1 MKNHG
6 FGELYRIFVLFLW
19 QQNSINMIIGRVE
32 EQRILQEAVQSE
44 YSELVAVYGRRRV
57 GKTYL
62 IRETFG
68 YRFTFQHTGL
78 ANGKTKDQLF
88 SFAISLRDAGYDD
101 CPVPQSWLEAFSLLS
116 HFLKNSADEKK
127 IVFLDELPWMDTPRS
142 NFLSA
147 FEHFWNG
154 WASARKDIVLIVCSS
169 ATSWI
174 INKVINDHGGL
185 HNRVTQRIALQPF
198 TLRECEMFVQSK
210 GMEMSR
216 YQIAECYMVLGGIPF
231 YWSLLEKGLSLAQN
245 IDKLFFARNGKL
257 ANEFRHLY
265 ASLFKSPKQYIDVV
279 TALGEKKTGMTREEL
294 LSLVGK
300 QSGGALSKVLDE
312 LVCCGFI
319 RKYSGYGKKSK
330 QAIYQLIDNY
340 TLFYFRFIRHNE
352 NNDEH
357 FWSASIDSAMHRAWS
372 GLAFERL
379 CLAHVQQIK
388 ARLGI
393 AGVLSNV
400 YSWRKE
406 ADENSN
412 GAQIDLLIDRND
424 QVINICE
431 MKYSLSEFA
440 IDAEYERRLLS
451 KKSAFIEATNTRK
464 AVHLTMVTT
473 YGVRRN
479 SHSGIIQSEV
489 TLEHLFA

>member
-1 MKNHG
+1 
-6 FGELYRIFVLFLW
+6 
-19 QQNSINMIIGRVE
+19 MIIGRKE
-32 EQRILQEAVQSE
+32 EQQILHSAVQSE
-44 YSELVAVYGRRRV
+44 NSEFVAVYGRRRV

-68 YRFTFQHTGL
+68 YKFTFQHTGL
-78 ANGKTKDQLF
+78 AKGNTKEQLF

-101 CPVPQSWLEAFSLLS
+101 CPIPKSWLEAFSLLS
-116 HFLKNSADEKK
+116 AYLKNSTDEKK

-142 NFLSA
+142 NFISA

-154 WASARKDIVLIVCSS
+154 WASARKDIVLIICGS

-185 HNRVTQRIALQPF
+185 HNRVTKQIALQPF
-198 TLRECEMFVQSK
+198 TLKECEMFAKSK
-210 GMEMSR
+210 GLEMSR
-216 YQIAECYMVLGGIPF
+216 YQLAECYMVLGGIPY

-245 IDKLFFARNGKL
+245 IDKIIFAKNGKL
-257 ANEFRHLY
+257 SNEFNQLY
-265 ASLFKSPKQYIDVV
+265 ASLFKSPEQYIDIV
-279 TALGEKKTGMTREEL
+279 TALGKKKAGMTREEIIAATDKY
-294 LSLVGK
+294 SN
-300 QSGGALSKVLDE
+300 GALSKVLDE
-312 LVCCGFI
+312 LEYCGFI
-319 RKYSGYGKKSK
+319 RKYNGFDKKSK

-340 TLFYFRFIRHNE
+340 TLFYFKFIQQNE

-379 CLAHVQQIK
+379 CMAHTQQIK
-388 ARLGI
+388 AALGI

-406 ADENSN
+406 ADETSD
-412 GAQIDLLIDRND
+412 GAQVDLLIDRKD
-424 QVINICE
+424 QVINLCE
-431 MKYSLSEFA
+431 MKYSLSEYA
-440 IDAEYERRLLS
+440 IDAEYEQMLRN
-451 KKSAFIEATNTRK
+451 KKSAFIDATNTRK

-473 YGVRRN
+473 FGIKAN
-479 SHSGIIQSEV
+479 AHSGIVQNEV
-489 TLEHLFA
+489 KLDDLFA

>member
-1 MKNHG
+1 
-6 FGELYRIFVLFLW
+6 
-19 QQNSINMIIGRVE
+19 MIIGRKE
-32 EQRILQEAVQSE
+32 EQQILHSAVQSE
-44 YSELVAVYGRRRV
+44 NSEFVAVYGRRRV

-68 YRFTFQHTGL
+68 YKFTFQHTGL
-78 ANGKTKDQLF
+78 AKGNTKEQLF

-101 CPVPQSWLEAFSLLS
+101 CPIPKSWLEAFSLLS
-116 HFLKNSADEKK
+116 AYLKNSADEKK

-142 NFLSA
+142 NFISA

-154 WASARKDIVLIVCSS
+154 WASARKDIVLIICGS

-185 HNRVTQRIALQPF
+185 HNRVTKQIALQPF
-198 TLRECEMFVQSK
+198 TLKECEMFAQSK
-210 GMEMSR
+210 GLEMSR
-216 YQIAECYMVLGGIPF
+216 YQLAECYMVFGGIPY

-245 IDKLFFARNGKL
+245 IDKIIFAKNGKL
-257 ANEFRHLY
+257 SNEFNQLY
-265 ASLFKSPKQYIDVV
+265 ASLFKSPEQYIDIV
-279 TALGEKKTGMTREEL
+279 TALGKKKVGMTREEIIAATDKY
-294 LSLVGK
+294 SN
-300 QSGGALSKVLDE
+300 GALSKVLDE
-312 LVCCGFI
+312 LEYCGFI
-319 RKYSGYGKKSK
+319 RKYNGFDKKSK

-340 TLFYFRFIRHNE
+340 TLFYFKFIQQNE

-379 CLAHVQQIK
+379 CMAHTQQIK
-388 ARLGI
+388 AALGI

-406 ADENSN
+406 ADETSD
-412 GAQIDLLIDRND
+412 GAQIDLLIDRKD
-424 QVINICE
+424 QVINLCE
-431 MKYSLSEFA
+431 MKYSLSEYI
-440 IDAEYERRLLS
+440 IDAEYEQKLRN
-451 KKSAFIEATNTRK
+451 KKSVFIDTTNTRK

-473 YGVRRN
+473 FGIKAN
-479 SHSGIIQSEV
+479 AHSGIVQNEI
-489 TLEHLFA
+489 TLEDLFS

>member
-1 MKNHG
+1 
-6 FGELYRIFVLFLW
+6 
-19 QQNSINMIIGRVE
+19 MIIGRKE
-32 EQRILQEAVQSE
+32 EQQILHSAVQSE
-44 YSELVAVYGRRRV
+44 NSEFVAVYGRRRV

-68 YRFTFQHTGL
+68 YKFTFQHTGL
-78 ANGKTKDQLF
+78 AKGNTKEQLF

-101 CPVPQSWLEAFSLLS
+101 CPIPKSWLEAFSLLS
-116 HFLKNSADEKK
+116 TYLKNSTDEKK

-142 NFLSA
+142 NFISA

-154 WASARKDIVLIVCSS
+154 WASARKDIVLIICGS

-185 HNRVTQRIALQPF
+185 HNRVTKQIALQPF
-198 TLRECEMFVQSK
+198 TLKECEMFAKSK
-210 GMEMSR
+210 GLEMSR
-216 YQIAECYMVLGGIPF
+216 YQLAECYMVLGGIPY

-245 IDKLFFARNGKL
+245 IDKIIFAKNGKL
-257 ANEFRHLY
+257 SNEFNQLY
-265 ASLFKSPKQYIDVV
+265 ASLFKSPEQYIDIV
-279 TALGEKKTGMTREEL
+279 TALGKKKAGMTREEIIAATDKY
-294 LSLVGK
+294 SN
-300 QSGGALSKVLDE
+300 GALSKVLDE
-312 LVCCGFI
+312 LEYCGFI
-319 RKYSGYGKKSK
+319 RKYNGFDKKSK

-340 TLFYFRFIRHNE
+340 TLFYFKFIQQNE

-379 CLAHVQQIK
+379 CMAHTQQIK
-388 ARLGI
+388 AALGI

-406 ADENSN
+406 ADEMSD
-412 GAQIDLLIDRND
+412 GAQIDLLIDRKD
-424 QVINICE
+424 QVINLCE
-431 MKYSLSEFA
+431 MKYSLSEYV
-440 IDAEYERRLLS
+440 IDAEYEQKLRN
-451 KKSAFIEATNTRK
+451 KKSAFIDATNTRK

-473 YGVRRN
+473 FGIKAN
-479 SHSGIIQSEV
+479 AHSGIVQNEI
-489 TLEHLFA
+489 TLEDLFS

>member
-1 MKNHG
+1 
-6 FGELYRIFVLFLW
+6 
-19 QQNSINMIIGRVE
+19 MIIGRKE
-32 EQRILQEAVQSE
+32 EQQILHSAAQSE
-44 YSELVAVYGRRRV
+44 NSEFVAVYGRRRV

-68 YRFTFQHTGL
+68 YKFTFQHTGL
-78 ANGKTKDQLF
+78 AKGNTKEQLF

-101 CPVPQSWLEAFSLLS
+101 CPIPKSWLEAFSLLS
-116 HFLKNSADEKK
+116 TYLKNSTDEKK

-142 NFLSA
+142 NFISA

-154 WASARKDIVLIVCSS
+154 WASARKDIVLIICGS

-185 HNRVTQRIALQPF
+185 HNRVTKQIALQPF
-198 TLRECEMFVQSK
+198 TLKECEMFAESK
-210 GMEMSR
+210 GLEMSR
-216 YQIAECYMVLGGIPF
+216 YQLAECYMVLGGIPY

-245 IDKLFFARNGKL
+245 IDKIIFAKNGKL
-257 ANEFRHLY
+257 SNEFNQLY
-265 ASLFKSPKQYIDVV
+265 ASLFKSPEQYIDIV
-279 TALGEKKTGMTREEL
+279 TALGKKKVGMTREEIIAATDKY
-294 LSLVGK
+294 SN
-300 QSGGALSKVLDE
+300 GALSKVLDE
-312 LVCCGFI
+312 LEYCGFI
-319 RKYSGYGKKSK
+319 RKYNGFDKKSK

-340 TLFYFRFIRHNE
+340 TLFYFKFIQQNE

-379 CLAHVQQIK
+379 CMAHTQQIK
-388 ARLGI
+388 AALGI

-406 ADENSN
+406 ADDMSD
-412 GAQIDLLIDRND
+412 GAQIDLLIDRKD
-424 QVINICE
+424 QVINLCE
-431 MKYSLSEFA
+431 MKYSLSEYI
-440 IDAEYERRLLS
+440 IDAEYEQKLRN
-451 KKSAFIEATNTRK
+451 KKSVFIDTTNTRK

-473 YGVRRN
+473 FGIKAN
-479 SHSGIIQSEV
+479 AHSGIVQNEI
-489 TLEHLFA
+489 TLDDLFS

>member
-1 MKNHG
+1 
-6 FGELYRIFVLFLW
+6 
-19 QQNSINMIIGRVE
+19 MIIGRKE
-32 EQRILQEAVQSE
+32 EQQILRSAAQSE
-44 YSELVAVYGRRRV
+44 NSEFVAVYGRRRV

-68 YRFTFQHTGL
+68 YKFTFQHTGL
-78 ANGKTKDQLF
+78 AKGNTKEQLF

-101 CPVPQSWLEAFSLLS
+101 CPIPKSWLEAFSLLS
-116 HFLKNSADEKK
+116 TYLKNSIDEKK

-142 NFLSA
+142 NFISA

-154 WASARKDIVLIVCSS
+154 WASARKDIVLIICGS

-185 HNRVTQRIALQPF
+185 HNRVTKQIALQPF
-198 TLRECEMFVQSK
+198 TLKECEMFAEGK
-210 GMEMSR
+210 GLEMSR
-216 YQIAECYMVLGGIPF
+216 YQLAECYMVFGGIPY

-245 IDKLFFARNGKL
+245 IDKIIFTKNGKL
-257 ANEFRHLY
+257 SNEFNQLY
-265 ASLFKSPKQYIDVV
+265 ASLFKSPEQYIDVV
-279 TALGEKKTGMTREEL
+279 TALGKKKAGMTREEIIAATDMY
-294 LSLVGK
+294 S
-300 QSGGALSKVLDE
+300 SGTLSKVLDE
-312 LVCCGFI
+312 LEYCGFI
-319 RKYSGYGKKSK
+319 RKYNGFDKKSK

-340 TLFYFRFIRHNE
+340 TLFYFKFIQQNE

-379 CLAHVQQIK
+379 CMAHTQQIK
-388 ARLGI
+388 AALGI

-406 ADENSN
+406 ADEMSD

-424 QVINICE
+424 QVINLCE
-431 MKYSLSEFA
+431 MKYSLSEYA
-440 IDAEYERRLLS
+440 IDAEYEQKLRN
-451 KKSAFIEATNTRK
+451 KKSVFINTTNTRK

-473 YGVRRN
+473 FGIKVN
-479 SHSGIIQSEV
+479 AHSGIVQNEI
-489 TLEHLFA
+489 TLEDLFS

>member
-1 MKNHG
+1 
-6 FGELYRIFVLFLW
+6 
-19 QQNSINMIIGRVE
+19 MIIGRKE
-32 EQRILQEAVQSE
+32 EQQILHSAAQTENSE
-44 YSELVAVYGRRRV
+44 FVAVYGRRRV

-68 YRFTFQHTGL
+68 YKFTFQHTGL
-78 ANGKTKDQLF
+78 AKGNTKEQLF

-101 CPVPQSWLEAFSLLS
+101 CPIPKSWLEAFSLLS
-116 HFLKNSADEKK
+116 TYLKNSTDEKK

-142 NFLSA
+142 NFISA

-154 WASARKDIVLIVCSS
+154 WASARKDIVLIICGS

-185 HNRVTQRIALQPF
+185 HNRVTKQIALQPF
-198 TLRECEMFVQSK
+198 TLKECEMFAQSK
-210 GMEMSR
+210 GLEMSR
-216 YQIAECYMVLGGIPF
+216 YQLAECYMVFGGIPY

-245 IDKLFFARNGKL
+245 IDKIIFAKNGKL
-257 ANEFRHLY
+257 SNEFNQLY
-265 ASLFKSPKQYIDVV
+265 ASLFKSPEQYIDIV
-279 TALGEKKTGMTREEL
+279 TALGKKKVGMTREEIIAATDKY
-294 LSLVGK
+294 SN
-300 QSGGALSKVLDE
+300 GALSKVLDE
-312 LVCCGFI
+312 LEYCGFI
-319 RKYSGYGKKSK
+319 RKYNGFDKKSK

-340 TLFYFRFIRHNE
+340 TLFYFKFIQQNE

-379 CLAHVQQIK
+379 CMAHTQQIK
-388 ARLGI
+388 AALGI

-406 ADENSN
+406 ADETSD
-412 GAQIDLLIDRND
+412 GAQIDLLIDRKD
-424 QVINICE
+424 QVINLCE
-431 MKYSLSEFA
+431 IKYSLSEFV
-440 IDAEYERRLLS
+440 IDAEYEQKLRN
-451 KKSAFIEATNTRK
+451 KKSAFINATNTRK

-473 YGVRRN
+473 FGIKAN
-479 SHSGIIQSEV
+479 AHSGIVQNEI
-489 TLEHLFA
+489 TLEDLFS

>member
-1 MKNHG
+1 
-6 FGELYRIFVLFLW
+6 
-19 QQNSINMIIGRVE
+19 MIIGRKE
-32 EQRILQEAVQSE
+32 EQQILHSAAQSE
-44 YSELVAVYGRRRV
+44 NSEFVAVYGRRRV

-68 YRFTFQHTGL
+68 YKFTFQHTGL
-78 ANGKTKDQLF
+78 AKGNTKEQLF

-101 CPVPQSWLEAFSLLS
+101 CPIPKSWLEAFSLLS
-116 HFLKNSADEKK
+116 TYLKNSTDEKK

-142 NFLSA
+142 NFISA

-154 WASARKDIVLIVCSS
+154 WASARKDIVLIICGS

-185 HNRVTQRIALQPF
+185 HNRVTKQIALQPF
-198 TLRECEMFVQSK
+198 TLKECEMFAESK
-210 GMEMSR
+210 GLEMSR
-216 YQIAECYMVLGGIPF
+216 YQLAECYMVLGGIPY

-245 IDKLFFARNGKL
+245 IDKIIFAKNGKL
-257 ANEFRHLY
+257 SNEFNQLY
-265 ASLFKSPKQYIDVV
+265 ASLFKSPEQYIDIV
-279 TALGEKKTGMTREEL
+279 TALGKKKAGMTREEIIAATDKY
-294 LSLVGK
+294 SN
-300 QSGGALSKVLDE
+300 GALSKVLDE
-312 LVCCGFI
+312 LEYCGFI
-319 RKYSGYGKKSK
+319 RKYNGFDKKSK

-340 TLFYFRFIRHNE
+340 TLFYFKFIQQNE

-379 CLAHVQQIK
+379 CMAHTQQIK
-388 ARLGI
+388 AALGI

-406 ADENSN
+406 ADEMSD
-412 GAQIDLLIDRND
+412 GAQIDLLIDRKD
-424 QVINICE
+424 QVINLCE
-431 MKYSLSEFA
+431 MKYSLSEYV
-440 IDAEYERRLLS
+440 IDAEYEQKLRN
-451 KKSAFIEATNTRK
+451 KKSVFIDTTNTRK

-473 YGVRRN
+473 FGIKAN
-479 SHSGIIQSEV
+479 AHSGIVQNEI
-489 TLEHLFA
+489 TLEDLFS

>member
-1 MKNHG
+1 
-6 FGELYRIFVLFLW
+6 
-19 QQNSINMIIGRVE
+19 MIIGRKE
-32 EQRILQEAVQSE
+32 EQQILHSAVQSE
-44 YSELVAVYGRRRV
+44 NSEFVAVYGRRRV

-68 YRFTFQHTGL
+68 YKFTFQHTGL
-78 ANGKTKDQLF
+78 AKGNTKEQLF

-101 CPVPQSWLEAFSLLS
+101 CPIPKSWLEAFSLLS
-116 HFLKNSADEKK
+116 TYLKNSTDEKK

-142 NFLSA
+142 NFISA

-154 WASARKDIVLIVCSS
+154 WASARKDIVLIICGS

-185 HNRVTQRIALQPF
+185 HNRVTKQIALQPF
-198 TLRECEMFVQSK
+198 TLKECEMFAQSK
-210 GMEMSR
+210 GLEMSR
-216 YQIAECYMVLGGIPF
+216 YQLAECYMVFGGIPY

-245 IDKLFFARNGKL
+245 IDKIIFAKNGKL
-257 ANEFRHLY
+257 SNEFNQLY
-265 ASLFKSPKQYIDVV
+265 ASLFKSPEQYIDIV
-279 TALGEKKTGMTREEL
+279 TALGKKKVGMTREEIIAATDKY
-294 LSLVGK
+294 SN
-300 QSGGALSKVLDE
+300 GALSKVLDE
-312 LVCCGFI
+312 LEYCGFI
-319 RKYSGYGKKSK
+319 RKYNGFDKKSK

-340 TLFYFRFIRHNE
+340 TLFYFKFIQQNK

-379 CLAHVQQIK
+379 CMAHTQQIK
-388 ARLGI
+388 AALGI

-406 ADENSN
+406 TDETSD
-412 GAQIDLLIDRND
+412 GAQIDLLIDRKD
-424 QVINICE
+424 QVINLCE
-431 MKYSLSEFA
+431 MKYSLSEYA
-440 IDAEYERRLLS
+440 VDAEYEQKLRN
-451 KKSAFIEATNTRK
+451 KKSAFINATNTRK

-473 YGVRRN
+473 FGIKAN
-479 SHSGIIQSEV
+479 AHSGIVQNEI
-489 TLEHLFA
+489 TLDDLFS

>member
-1 MKNHG
+1 
-6 FGELYRIFVLFLW
+6 
-19 QQNSINMIIGRVE
+19 MIIGRKE
-32 EQRILQEAVQSE
+32 EQQILHSAVQSE
-44 YSELVAVYGRRRV
+44 NSEFVAVYGRRRV

-68 YRFTFQHTGL
+68 YKFTFQHTGL
-78 ANGKTKDQLF
+78 AKGNTKEQLF

-101 CPVPQSWLEAFSLLS
+101 CPIPKSWLEAFSLLS
-116 HFLKNSADEKK
+116 TYLKNSTDEKK

-142 NFLSA
+142 NFISA

-154 WASARKDIVLIVCSS
+154 WASARKDIVLIICGS

-185 HNRVTQRIALQPF
+185 HNRVTKQIALQPF
-198 TLRECEMFVQSK
+198 TLKECEMFAQSK
-210 GMEMSR
+210 GLEMSR
-216 YQIAECYMVLGGIPF
+216 YQLAECYMVLGGIPY

-245 IDKLFFARNGKL
+245 IDKIIFAKNGKL
-257 ANEFRHLY
+257 SNEFNQLY
-265 ASLFKSPKQYIDVV
+265 ASLFKSPEQYIDIV
-279 TALGEKKTGMTREEL
+279 TALGKKKAGMTREEIIAATDKY
-294 LSLVGK
+294 SN
-300 QSGGALSKVLDE
+300 GALSKVLDE
-312 LVCCGFI
+312 LEYCGFI
-319 RKYSGYGKKSK
+319 RKYNGFDKKSK

-340 TLFYFRFIRHNE
+340 TLFYFKFIQQNE

-379 CLAHVQQIK
+379 CMAHTQQIK
-388 ARLGI
+388 AALGI

-406 ADENSN
+406 ADETSD
-412 GAQIDLLIDRND
+412 GAQIDLLIDRKD
-424 QVINICE
+424 QVINLCE
-431 MKYSLSEFA
+431 MKYSLSEYA
-440 IDAEYERRLLS
+440 IDAEYEQKLRN
-451 KKSAFIEATNTRK
+451 KKSAFIDATNTRK

-473 YGVRRN
+473 FGIKTNV
-479 SHSGIIQSEV
+479 HSGIVQNEV
-489 TLEHLFA
+489 KLDDLFA

>member
-1 MKNHG
+1 
-6 FGELYRIFVLFLW
+6 
-19 QQNSINMIIGRVE
+19 MIIGRKE
-32 EQRILQEAVQSE
+32 EQQILHSAAQSE
-44 YSELVAVYGRRRV
+44 NSEFVTVYGRRRV

-68 YRFTFQHTGL
+68 YKFTFQHTGL
-78 ANGKTKDQLF
+78 AKGNTKEQLF

-101 CPVPQSWLEAFSLLS
+101 CPIPKSWLEAFSLLS
-116 HFLKNSADEKK
+116 TYLKNSTDEKK

-142 NFLSA
+142 NFISA

-154 WASARKDIVLIVCSS
+154 WASARKDIVLIICGS

-185 HNRVTQRIALQPF
+185 HNRVTKQIALQPF
-198 TLRECEMFVQSK
+198 TLKECEMFAQSK
-210 GMEMSR
+210 GLEMSR
-216 YQIAECYMVLGGIPF
+216 YQLAECYMVFGGIPY

-245 IDKLFFARNGKL
+245 IDKIIFAKNGKL
-257 ANEFRHLY
+257 SNEFNQLY
-265 ASLFKSPKQYIDVV
+265 ASLFKSPEQYIDIV
-279 TALGEKKTGMTREEL
+279 TALGKKKAGMTREEIIAATDKY
-294 LSLVGK
+294 SN
-300 QSGGALSKVLDE
+300 GALSKVLDE
-312 LVCCGFI
+312 LEYCGFI
-319 RKYSGYGKKSK
+319 RKYNGFDKKSK

-340 TLFYFRFIRHNE
+340 TLFYFKFIQQNE

-379 CLAHVQQIK
+379 CMAHTQQIK
-388 ARLGI
+388 AALGI

-406 ADENSN
+406 ADEMSD
-412 GAQIDLLIDRND
+412 GAQIDLLIDRKD
-424 QVINICE
+424 QVINLCE
-431 MKYSLSEFA
+431 MKYSLSEYA
-440 IDAEYERRLLS
+440 IDAEYEQKLRN
-451 KKSAFIEATNTRK
+451 KKSAFINATNTRK

-473 YGVRRN
+473 FGIKAN
-479 SHSGIIQSEV
+479 AHSGIVQNEI
-489 TLEHLFA
+489 TLEDLFS

>member
-1 MKNHG
+1 
-6 FGELYRIFVLFLW
+6 
-19 QQNSINMIIGRVE
+19 MIIGRKE
-32 EQRILQEAVQSE
+32 EQQILHSAVQSE
-44 YSELVAVYGRRRV
+44 NSEFVAVYGRRRV

-68 YRFTFQHTGL
+68 YKFTFQHTGL
-78 ANGKTKDQLF
+78 AKGNTKEQLF

-101 CPVPQSWLEAFSLLS
+101 CPIPKSWLEAFSLLS
-116 HFLKNSADEKK
+116 TYLKNSTDEKK

-142 NFLSA
+142 NFISA

-154 WASARKDIVLIVCSS
+154 WASARKDIVLIICGS

-185 HNRVTQRIALQPF
+185 HNRVTKQIALQPF
-198 TLRECEMFVQSK
+198 TLKECEMFAKSK
-210 GMEMSR
+210 GLEMSR
-216 YQIAECYMVLGGIPF
+216 YQLAECYMVFGGIPY

-245 IDKLFFARNGKL
+245 IDKIIFAKNGKL
-257 ANEFRHLY
+257 SNEFNQLY
-265 ASLFKSPKQYIDVV
+265 ASLFKSPEQYIDIV
-279 TALGEKKTGMTREEL
+279 TALGKKKAGMTREEIIAATDKY
-294 LSLVGK
+294 SN
-300 QSGGALSKVLDE
+300 GALSKVLDE
-312 LVCCGFI
+312 LEYCGFI
-319 RKYSGYGKKSK
+319 RKYNGFDKKSK

-340 TLFYFRFIRHNE
+340 TLFYFKFIQQNE

-379 CLAHVQQIK
+379 CMAHTQQIK
-388 ARLGI
+388 AALGI

-406 ADENSN
+406 ADETSD
-412 GAQIDLLIDRND
+412 GAQVDLLIDRKD
-424 QVINICE
+424 QVINLCE
-431 MKYSLSEFA
+431 MKYSLSEYA
-440 IDAEYERRLLS
+440 IDAEYEQKLRN
-451 KKSAFIEATNTRK
+451 KKSAFIDATNTRK

-473 YGVRRN
+473 FGIKAN
-479 SHSGIIQSEV
+479 AHSGIVQNEV
-489 TLEHLFA
+489 KLDDLFA

>member
-1 MKNHG
+1 
-6 FGELYRIFVLFLW
+6 
-19 QQNSINMIIGRVE
+19 MIIGRKE
-32 EQRILQEAVQSE
+32 EQQILHSAAQSE
-44 YSELVAVYGRRRV
+44 NSEFVAVYGRRRV

-68 YRFTFQHTGL
+68 YKFTFQHTGL
-78 ANGKTKDQLF
+78 AKGNTKEQLF

-101 CPVPQSWLEAFSLLS
+101 CPIPKSWLEAFSLLS
-116 HFLKNSADEKK
+116 AYLKNSTDEKK

-142 NFLSA
+142 NFISA

-154 WASARKDIVLIVCSS
+154 WASARKDIVLIICGS

-185 HNRVTQRIALQPF
+185 HNRVTKQIALQPF
-198 TLRECEMFVQSK
+198 TLKECEMFAKSK
-210 GMEMSR
+210 GLEMSR
-216 YQIAECYMVLGGIPF
+216 YQLAECYMVLGGIPY

-245 IDKLFFARNGKL
+245 IDKIIFAKNGKL
-257 ANEFRHLY
+257 SNEFNQLY
-265 ASLFKSPKQYIDVV
+265 ASLFKSPEQYIDIV
-279 TALGEKKTGMTREEL
+279 TALGKKKAGMTREEIIAATDKY
-294 LSLVGK
+294 SN
-300 QSGGALSKVLDE
+300 GALSKVLDE
-312 LVCCGFI
+312 LEYCGFI
-319 RKYSGYGKKSK
+319 RKYNGFDKKSK

-340 TLFYFRFIRHNE
+340 TLFYFKFIQQNE

-379 CLAHVQQIK
+379 CMAHTQQIK
-388 ARLGI
+388 VVLGI
-393 AGVLSNV
+393 SGVLSNV

-406 ADENSN
+406 ADETSD

-424 QVINICE
+424 QVINLCE
-431 MKYSLSEFA
+431 MKYSLSEYA
-440 IDAEYERRLLS
+440 IDAEYEQKLRN
-451 KKSAFIEATNTRK
+451 KKSAFIDATNTRK

-473 YGVRRN
+473 FGIKAN
-479 SHSGIIQSEV
+479 AHSGIVQNEI
-489 TLEHLFA
+489 TLEDLFS

>member
-1 MKNHG
+1 
-6 FGELYRIFVLFLW
+6 
-19 QQNSINMIIGRVE
+19 MIIGRKE
-32 EQRILQEAVQSE
+32 EQQILHSAAQSE
-44 YSELVAVYGRRRV
+44 NSEFVAVYGRRRV

-68 YRFTFQHTGL
+68 YKFTFQHTGL
-78 ANGKTKDQLF
+78 AKGNTKEQLF

-101 CPVPQSWLEAFSLLS
+101 CPIPKSWLEAFSLLS
-116 HFLKNSADEKK
+116 IYLKNSTDEKK

-142 NFLSA
+142 NFISA

-154 WASARKDIVLIVCSS
+154 WASARKDIVLIICGS

-185 HNRVTQRIALQPF
+185 HNRVTKQIALQPF
-198 TLRECEMFVQSK
+198 TLKECEMFAQSK
-210 GMEMSR
+210 GLEMSR
-216 YQIAECYMVLGGIPF
+216 HQLAECYMVFGGIPY

-245 IDKLFFARNGKL
+245 IDKIIFTKNGKL
-257 ANEFRHLY
+257 SNEFDQLY
-265 ASLFKSPKQYIDVV
+265 ASLFKSPEQYMDIV
-279 TALGEKKTGMTREEL
+279 TALGKKRAGMTREEIIVAIDKY
-294 LSLVGK
+294 SN
-300 QSGGALSKVLDE
+300 GALSKVLDE
-312 LVCCGFI
+312 LEYCGFI
-319 RKYSGYGKKSK
+319 RKYNGFDKKSK

-340 TLFYFRFIRHNE
+340 TLFYFKFIQQNE

-379 CLAHVQQIK
+379 CMAHTQQIK
-388 ARLGI
+388 AALGI

-406 ADENSN
+406 ADEMSD
-412 GAQIDLLIDRND
+412 GAQIDLLIDRKD
-424 QVINICE
+424 QVINLCE
-431 MKYSLSEFA
+431 MKYSLSEYI
-440 IDAEYERRLLS
+440 IDAEYEQKLRN
-451 KKSAFIEATNTRK
+451 KKSAFINATNTRK

-473 YGVRRN
+473 FGIKAN
-479 SHSGIIQSEV
+479 AHSGIVQNEI
-489 TLEHLFA
+489 TLDDLFS

>member
-1 MKNHG
+1 
-6 FGELYRIFVLFLW
+6 
-19 QQNSINMIIGRVE
+19 MIIGRKE
-32 EQRILQEAVQSE
+32 EQQILHSAAQSE
-44 YSELVAVYGRRRV
+44 NSEFVAVYGRRRV

-68 YRFTFQHTGL
+68 YKFTFQHTGL
-78 ANGKTKDQLF
+78 AKGNTKEQLF

-101 CPVPQSWLEAFSLLS
+101 CPIPKSWLEAFSLLS
-116 HFLKNSADEKK
+116 TYLKNSTDEKK

-142 NFLSA
+142 NFISA

-154 WASARKDIVLIVCSS
+154 WASARKDIVLIICGS

-185 HNRVTQRIALQPF
+185 HNRVTKQIALQPF
-198 TLRECEMFVQSK
+198 TLKECEMFAESK
-210 GMEMSR
+210 GLEMSR
-216 YQIAECYMVLGGIPF
+216 YQLAECYMVLGGIPY

-245 IDKLFFARNGKL
+245 IDKIIFAKNGKL
-257 ANEFRHLY
+257 SNEFNQLY
-265 ASLFKSPKQYIDVV
+265 ASLFKSPEQYIDIV
-279 TALGEKKTGMTREEL
+279 TALGKKKAGMTREEIIAATDKY
-294 LSLVGK
+294 SN
-300 QSGGALSKVLDE
+300 GALSKVLDE
-312 LVCCGFI
+312 LEYCGFI
-319 RKYSGYGKKSK
+319 RKYNGFDKKSK

-340 TLFYFRFIRHNE
+340 TLFYFKFIQQNE

-379 CLAHVQQIK
+379 CMAHTQQIK
-388 ARLGI
+388 AALGI

-406 ADENSN
+406 ADETSD
-412 GAQIDLLIDRND
+412 GAQIDLLIDRKD
-424 QVINICE
+424 QVINLCE
-431 MKYSLSEFA
+431 MKYSLSEYA
-440 IDAEYERRLLS
+440 IDAEYEQKLRN
-451 KKSAFIEATNTRK
+451 KKSAFINATNTRK

-473 YGVRRN
+473 FGIKAN
-479 SHSGIIQSEV
+479 AHSGIVQNEI
-489 TLEHLFA
+489 TLEDLFS

>member
-1 MKNHG
+1 
-6 FGELYRIFVLFLW
+6 
-19 QQNSINMIIGRVE
+19 MIIGRKE
-32 EQRILQEAVQSE
+32 EQQILHSAVQSE
-44 YSELVAVYGRRRV
+44 NSEFVAVYGRRRV

-68 YRFTFQHTGL
+68 YKFTFQHTGL
-78 ANGKTKDQLF
+78 AKGNTKEQLF

-101 CPVPQSWLEAFSLLS
+101 CPIPKSWLEAFSLLS
-116 HFLKNSADEKK
+116 AYLKNSADEKK

-142 NFLSA
+142 NFISA

-154 WASARKDIVLIVCSS
+154 WASARKDIVLIICGS

-185 HNRVTQRIALQPF
+185 HNRVTKQIALQPF
-198 TLRECEMFVQSK
+198 TLKECEMFAQSK
-210 GMEMSR
+210 GLEMSR
-216 YQIAECYMVLGGIPF
+216 YQLAECYMVFGGIPY

-245 IDKLFFARNGKL
+245 IDKIIFAKNGKL
-257 ANEFRHLY
+257 SNEFNQLY
-265 ASLFKSPKQYIDVV
+265 ASLFKSPEQYIDIV
-279 TALGEKKTGMTREEL
+279 TALGKKKVGMTREEIIAATDKY
-294 LSLVGK
+294 SN
-300 QSGGALSKVLDE
+300 GALSKVLDE
-312 LVCCGFI
+312 LEYCGFI
-319 RKYSGYGKKSK
+319 RKYNGFDKKSK

-340 TLFYFRFIRHNE
+340 TLFYFKFIQQNE

-379 CLAHVQQIK
+379 CMAHTQQIK
-388 ARLGI
+388 AALGI

-406 ADENSN
+406 ADETSD

-424 QVINICE
+424 QVINLCE
-431 MKYSLSEFA
+431 MKYSLSEYA
-440 IDAEYERRLLS
+440 IDAEYEQKLRN
-451 KKSAFIEATNTRK
+451 KKSAFIDATNTRK

-473 YGVRRN
+473 FGIKTN
-479 SHSGIIQSEV
+479 AHSGIVQNEI
-489 TLEHLFA
+489 TLEDLFS

>member
-1 MKNHG
+1 
-6 FGELYRIFVLFLW
+6 
-19 QQNSINMIIGRVE
+19 MIIGRKE
-32 EQRILQEAVQSE
+32 EQQILHSAVQSE
-44 YSELVAVYGRRRV
+44 NSEFVAVYGRRRV

-68 YRFTFQHTGL
+68 YKFTFQHTGL
-78 ANGKTKDQLF
+78 AKGNTKEQLF

-101 CPVPQSWLEAFSLLS
+101 CPIPKSWLEAFSLLS
-116 HFLKNSADEKK
+116 TYLKNSTDEKK

-142 NFLSA
+142 NFISA

-154 WASARKDIVLIVCSS
+154 WASARKDIVLIICGS

-185 HNRVTQRIALQPF
+185 HNRVTKQIALQPF
-198 TLRECEMFVQSK
+198 TLKECEMFAQSK
-210 GMEMSR
+210 GLEMSR
-216 YQIAECYMVLGGIPF
+216 YQLAECYMVLGGIPY

-245 IDKLFFARNGKL
+245 IDKIIFAKNGKL
-257 ANEFRHLY
+257 SNEFNQLY
-265 ASLFKSPKQYIDVV
+265 ASLFKSPEQYIDIV
-279 TALGEKKTGMTREEL
+279 TALGKKKAGMTREEIIAATDKY
-294 LSLVGK
+294 SN
-300 QSGGALSKVLDE
+300 GALSKVLDE
-312 LVCCGFI
+312 LEYCGFI
-319 RKYSGYGKKSK
+319 RKYNGFDKKSK

-340 TLFYFRFIRHNE
+340 TLFYFKFIQQNE

-379 CLAHVQQIK
+379 CMAHTQQIK
-388 ARLGI
+388 AALGI

-406 ADENSN
+406 ADEMSD
-412 GAQIDLLIDRND
+412 GAQIDLLIDRKD
-424 QVINICE
+424 QVINLCE
-431 MKYSLSEFA
+431 MKYSLSEYV
-440 IDAEYERRLLS
+440 IDAEYEQKLRN
-451 KKSAFIEATNTRK
+451 KKSVFINATNTRK

-473 YGVRRN
+473 FGIKAN
-479 SHSGIIQSEV
+479 AHSGIVQNEI
-489 TLEHLFA
+489 TLEDLFS

>member
-1 MKNHG
+1 
-6 FGELYRIFVLFLW
+6 
-19 QQNSINMIIGRVE
+19 MIIGRKE
-32 EQRILQEAVQSE
+32 EQQILHSAAQSE
-44 YSELVAVYGRRRV
+44 NSEFVAVYGRRRV

-68 YRFTFQHTGL
+68 YKFTFQHTGL
-78 ANGKTKDQLF
+78 AKGNTKEQLF

-101 CPVPQSWLEAFSLLS
+101 CPIPKSWLEAFSLLS
-116 HFLKNSADEKK
+116 TYLKNSTDEKK

-142 NFLSA
+142 NFISA

-154 WASARKDIVLIVCSS
+154 WASARKDIVLIICGS

-185 HNRVTQRIALQPF
+185 HNRVTKQIALQPF
-198 TLRECEMFVQSK
+198 TLKECEMFAQSK
-210 GMEMSR
+210 GLEMSR
-216 YQIAECYMVLGGIPF
+216 YQLAECYMVFGGIPY

-245 IDKLFFARNGKL
+245 IDKIIFAKNGKL
-257 ANEFRHLY
+257 SNEFDQLY
-265 ASLFKSPKQYIDVV
+265 ASLFKSPEQYIDIV
-279 TALGEKKTGMTREEL
+279 TALGKKKAGMTREEIIAATDKY
-294 LSLVGK
+294 SN
-300 QSGGALSKVLDE
+300 GALSKVLDE
-312 LVCCGFI
+312 LEYCGFI
-319 RKYSGYGKKSK
+319 RKYNGFDKKSK

-340 TLFYFRFIRHNE
+340 TLFYFKFIQQNE

-379 CLAHVQQIK
+379 CMAHTQQIK
-388 ARLGI
+388 AALGI

-406 ADENSN
+406 ADETSD
-412 GAQIDLLIDRND
+412 GAQIDLLIDRKD
-424 QVINICE
+424 QVINLCE
-431 MKYSLSEFA
+431 MKYSLSEYA
-440 IDAEYERRLLS
+440 IDAEYEQKLRN
-451 KKSAFIEATNTRK
+451 KKSAFINATNTRK

-473 YGVRRN
+473 FGIKAN
-479 SHSGIIQSEV
+479 AHSGIVQNEI
-489 TLEHLFA
+489 TLEDLFS

>member
-1 MKNHG
+1 M
-6 FGELYRIFVLFLW
+6 
-19 QQNSINMIIGRVE
+19 
-32 EQRILQEAVQSE
+32 
-44 YSELVAVYGRRRV
+44 

-68 YRFTFQHTGL
+68 YKFTFQHTGL
-78 ANGKTKDQLF
+78 AKGNTKEQLF

-101 CPVPQSWLEAFSLLS
+101 CPIPKSWLEAFSLLS
-116 HFLKNSADEKK
+116 TYLKDSTDEKK

-142 NFLSA
+142 NFISA

-154 WASARKDIVLIVCSS
+154 WASARKDIVLIICGS

-185 HNRVTQRIALQPF
+185 HNRVTKQIALQPF
-198 TLRECEMFVQSK
+198 TLKECEMFAQSK
-210 GMEMSR
+210 GLEMSR
-216 YQIAECYMVLGGIPF
+216 YQLAECYMVFGGIPY

-245 IDKLFFARNGKL
+245 IDKIIFAKNGKL
-257 ANEFRHLY
+257 SNEFDQLY
-265 ASLFKSPKQYIDVV
+265 ASLFKSPEQYIDIV
-279 TALGEKKTGMTREEL
+279 TALGKKKAGMTREEIIAATDKY
-294 LSLVGK
+294 SN
-300 QSGGALSKVLDE
+300 GALSKVLDE
-312 LVCCGFI
+312 LEYCGFI
-319 RKYSGYGKKSK
+319 RKYNGFDKKSK

-340 TLFYFRFIRHNE
+340 TLFYFKFIQQNE

-379 CLAHVQQIK
+379 CMAHTQQIK
-388 ARLGI
+388 AALGI

-406 ADENSN
+406 ADETSD
-412 GAQIDLLIDRND
+412 GAQIDLLIDRKD
-424 QVINICE
+424 QVINLCE
-431 MKYSLSEFA
+431 MKYSLSEYA
-440 IDAEYERRLLS
+440 IDAEYEQKLRN
-451 KKSAFIEATNTRK
+451 KKSAFINATNTRK

-473 YGVRRN
+473 FGIKVN
-479 SHSGIIQSEV
+479 AHSGIVQNEI
-489 TLEHLFA
+489 TLEDLFS

>member
-1 MKNHG
+1 
-6 FGELYRIFVLFLW
+6 
-19 QQNSINMIIGRVE
+19 MIIGRKE
-32 EQRILQEAVQSE
+32 EQQILHSAAQSE
-44 YSELVAVYGRRRV
+44 NSEFVAVYGRRRV

-68 YRFTFQHTGL
+68 YKFTFQHTGL
-78 ANGKTKDQLF
+78 AKGNTKEQLF

-101 CPVPQSWLEAFSLLS
+101 CPIPKSWLEAFSLLS
-116 HFLKNSADEKK
+116 AYLKNSTDEKK

-142 NFLSA
+142 NFISA

-154 WASARKDIVLIVCSS
+154 WASARKDIVLIICGS

-185 HNRVTQRIALQPF
+185 HNRVTKQIALQPF
-198 TLRECEMFVQSK
+198 TLKECEMFAQSK
-210 GMEMSR
+210 GLEMSR
-216 YQIAECYMVLGGIPF
+216 YQLAECYMVFGGIPY

-245 IDKLFFARNGKL
+245 IDKIIFAKNGKL
-257 ANEFRHLY
+257 SNEFNQLY
-265 ASLFKSPKQYIDVV
+265 ASLFKSPEQYIDIV
-279 TALGEKKTGMTREEL
+279 TALGKKKAGMTREEIIAATDKY
-294 LSLVGK
+294 SN
-300 QSGGALSKVLDE
+300 GALSKVLDE
-312 LVCCGFI
+312 LEYCGFI
-319 RKYSGYGKKSK
+319 RKYNGFDKKSK

-340 TLFYFRFIRHNE
+340 TLFYFKFIQQNE

-379 CLAHVQQIK
+379 CMAHTQQIK
-388 ARLGI
+388 VALGI
-393 AGVLSNV
+393 SGVLSNV

-406 ADENSN
+406 ADETSD

-424 QVINICE
+424 QVINLCE
-431 MKYSLSEFA
+431 MKYSLSEYA
-440 IDAEYERRLLS
+440 IDAEYEQKLRN
-451 KKSAFIEATNTRK
+451 KKSAFIDATNTRK

-473 YGVRRN
+473 FGIKAN
-479 SHSGIIQSEV
+479 AHSGIVQNEV
-489 TLEHLFA
+489 KLDDLFA

>member
-1 MKNHG
+1 
-6 FGELYRIFVLFLW
+6 
-19 QQNSINMIIGRVE
+19 MIIGRKE
-32 EQRILQEAVQSE
+32 EQQTLRSAAQSE
-44 YSELVAVYGRRRV
+44 NSEFVAVYGRRRV

-68 YRFTFQHTGL
+68 YKFTFQHTGL
-78 ANGKTKDQLF
+78 AKGNTKEQLF

-101 CPVPQSWLEAFSLLS
+101 CPIPKSWLEAFSLLS
-116 HFLKNSADEKK
+116 TYLKNSTDEKK

-142 NFLSA
+142 NFISA

-154 WASARKDIVLIVCSS
+154 WASARKDIVLIICGS

-185 HNRVTQRIALQPF
+185 HNRVTKQIALQPF
-198 TLRECEMFVQSK
+198 TLKECEMFAESK
-210 GMEMSR
+210 GLEMSR
-216 YQIAECYMVLGGIPF
+216 YQLAECYMVLGGIPY

-245 IDKLFFARNGKL
+245 IDKIIFAKNGKL
-257 ANEFRHLY
+257 SNEFNQLY
-265 ASLFKSPKQYIDVV
+265 ASLFKSPEQYIDVV
-279 TALGEKKTGMTREEL
+279 TALGKKKAGMTREEIIAATDMY
-294 LSLVGK
+294 S
-300 QSGGALSKVLDE
+300 SGTLSKVLDE
-312 LVCCGFI
+312 LEYCGFI
-319 RKYSGYGKKSK
+319 RKYNGFDKKSK

-340 TLFYFRFIRHNE
+340 TLFYFKFIQQNE

-379 CLAHVQQIK
+379 CMAHTQQIK
-388 ARLGI
+388 AALGI

-406 ADENSN
+406 ADEMSD
-412 GAQIDLLIDRND
+412 GAQIDLLIDRKD
-424 QVINICE
+424 QVINLCE
-431 MKYSLSEFA
+431 MKYSLSEYV
-440 IDAEYERRLLS
+440 IDAEYEQKLRN
-451 KKSAFIEATNTRK
+451 KKSAFIDATNTRK

-473 YGVRRN
+473 FGIKAN
-479 SHSGIIQSEV
+479 AHSGIVQNEI
-489 TLEHLFA
+489 TLEDLFS

>member
-1 MKNHG
+1 
-6 FGELYRIFVLFLW
+6 
-19 QQNSINMIIGRVE
+19 MIIGRKE
-32 EQRILQEAVQSE
+32 EQQILHSAVQSE
-44 YSELVAVYGRRRV
+44 NSEFIAVYGRRRV

-68 YRFTFQHTGL
+68 YKFTFQHTGL
-78 ANGKTKDQLF
+78 AKGNTKEQLF

-101 CPVPQSWLEAFSLLS
+101 CPIPQSWLEAFSLLS
-116 HFLKNSADEKK
+116 TYLKNSTDEKK

-142 NFLSA
+142 NFISA

-154 WASARKDIVLIVCSS
+154 WASARKDIVLIICGS

-185 HNRVTQRIALQPF
+185 HNRVTKQIALQPF
-198 TLRECEMFVQSK
+198 TLKECEMFAQSK
-210 GMEMSR
+210 GLEMSR
-216 YQIAECYMVLGGIPF
+216 YQLAECYMVLGGIPY

-245 IDKLFFARNGKL
+245 IDKIIFAKNGKL
-257 ANEFRHLY
+257 SNEFNQLY
-265 ASLFKSPKQYIDVV
+265 ASLFKSPEQYIDIV
-279 TALGEKKTGMTREEL
+279 TALGKKKAGMTREEIIVAIDKY
-294 LSLVGK
+294 SN
-300 QSGGALSKVLDE
+300 GALSKVLDE
-312 LVCCGFI
+312 LEYCGFI
-319 RKYSGYGKKSK
+319 RKYNGFDKKSK

-340 TLFYFRFIRHNE
+340 TLFYFKFIQQNE

-379 CLAHVQQIK
+379 CMAHTQQIK
-388 ARLGI
+388 AALGI

-406 ADENSN
+406 ADEMSD
-412 GAQIDLLIDRND
+412 GAQIDLLIDRKD
-424 QVINICE
+424 QVINLCE
-431 MKYSLSEFA
+431 MKYSLSEYA
-440 IDAEYERRLLS
+440 IDAEYEQKLRN
-451 KKSAFIEATNTRK
+451 KKSAFINATNTRK

-473 YGVRRN
+473 FGIKAN
-479 SHSGIIQSEV
+479 AHSGIVQNEI
-489 TLEHLFA
+489 TLEDLFS